1 MEDGQSPSGR
11 SLVHGRDNQ
20 GSLQLLSDFLKV
32 PPHLLATAEVSQMS
46 DPMQSVQASV
56 KYTTNIQGRSDNTED
71 DDCEMHGRES
81 MDDALEEAMALELD
95 LDEMLQED
103 DPVSPQFQ
111 SEEFGSG
118 NVKSEDRLL
127 SCSIEHQSEL
137 SVPYCSSI
145 CSDDKHLEV
154 EIRQEPPPQGTGT
167 PVQMHTLEE
176 SWHSHDQE
184 PTSLESK
191 TYSNA
196 FDATYPPDVE
206 VDAEVFSPSYTMPHK
221 QPIPDTTSSNDS
233 EQAHLVS
240 PRDRALWNVSGAAVK
255 GKLMDSTGSEQPSLS
270 PSPNP
275 VGPCRTPLATMDPS
289 TCGWEQAGSCHTVAR
304 SQNSDGV
311 ACFELEINAR
321 KGAAVKTA
329 KSTVAEASQPPTDE
343 YVVQGASPDAANLK
357 PLTLQPVA
365 SFPVTRGHS
374 PFGNSGIGHHH
385 TLPTTKVATSTHS
398 EV

>member
-1 MEDGQSPSGR
+1 MEDSQSPSGR
-11 SLVHGRDNQ
+11 SLVYGRDNQ

-46 DPMQSVQASV
+46 DPMESVQASV
-56 KYTTNIQGRSDNTED
+56 TYTTNIQGRSDNTED

-127 SCSIEHQSEL
+127 SCSIEHRSEL

-145 CSDDKHLEV
+145 CSYDKHLEV
-154 EIRQEPPPQGTGT
+154 EIRQEPPPQGQMFSDTGR
-167 PVQMHTLEE
+167 PVQMHTPEE

-184 PTSLESK
+184 PASLESK

-206 VDAEVFSPSYTMPHK
+206 VDVEVFSPSYTMPHKQPPDVEVDVEVFSPSYTMPHK
-221 QPIPDTTSSNDS
+221 QPIPDTASSNDS
-233 EQAHLVS
+233 EQAHLVR

-255 GKLMDSTGSEQPSLS
+255 GKLMDSMGSEQPSLS

-289 TCGWEQAGSCHTVAR
+289 TCGWEQAGSCHTVAH

-329 KSTVAEASQPPTDE
+329 KSMVAEASQPPTDE
-343 YVVQGASPDAANLK
+343 YVVQGASPAAANLK
-357 PLTLQPVA
+357 P
-365 SFPVTRGHS
+365 H
-374 PFGNSGIGHHH
+374 
-385 TLPTTKVATSTHS
+385 PTTCSLLPSH
-398 EV
+398 